1 MDRKRGFARAAL
13 LVADDY
19 HVRAAQFRLVV
30 VEVHE
35 PPESLKCP

>member
-1 MDRKRGFARAAL
+1 MRRFARAAL
-13 LVADDY
+13 FVADDY

-35 PPESLKCP
+35 PPEIGEMHVAK